1 MLIIFIF
8 IDYRHHIPLLS
19 LDDVNINLNDYKSNF
34 KRIGKIINENNMRVD
49 MHIDPYYVLNS
60 VNSDVVKSSIN
71 ICRIYQNMFNLMNI
85 NSNLIFHIGVKQL
98 ASRRK

>member
-1 MLIIFIF
+1 
-8 IDYRHHIPLLS
+8 
-19 LDDVNINLNDYKSNF
+19 
-34 KRIGKIINENNMRVD
+34 

-85 NSNLIFHIGVKQL
+85 NSNLIFHIGVRQL
-98 ASRRK
+98 ARRIK